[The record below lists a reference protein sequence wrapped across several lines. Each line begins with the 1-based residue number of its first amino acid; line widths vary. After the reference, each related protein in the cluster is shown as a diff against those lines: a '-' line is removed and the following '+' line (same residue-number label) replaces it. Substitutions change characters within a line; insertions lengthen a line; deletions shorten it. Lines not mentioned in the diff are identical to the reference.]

1 MARERDHFAVAHGA
15 LAGYAAEGR
24 FGWGHPLVATALAAE
39 LGLSPTP
46 VREALAHLAGE
57 GVIEHRPGRGYFA
70 PSPSSSDIAELYD
83 FHRFLIL
90 SALREGPFP
99 EAATRL
105 AEENPELEAETVFQ
119 ALAGASWNSV
129 LVQEQARVAALLR
142 PIRKVE
148 AIVAPLTG
156 DILKIL
162 VTAVKAGSG
171 SALENAVDLY
181 HRDRVDQAQT
191 VFAAMRRSAKSIVQ
205 I

>member
-1 MARERDHFAVAHGA
+1 MPRERDPFAVAHGA
-15 LAGYAAEGR
+15 LAGYAADGR

-90 SALREGPFP
+90 SALREGGLFEGVMGPAGDDP
-99 EAATRL
+99 GL
-105 AEENPELEAETVFQ
+105 QAETVLR
-119 ALAGASWNSV
+119 ALAEASRNSV
-129 LVQEQARVAALLR
+129 IVHEQARVATLLR

-148 AIVAPLTG
+148 AVVAPLPLAVLET
-156 DILKIL
+156 L
-162 VTAVKAGSG
+162 VKAAEAGPGVALETAVDRYHQDRAG
-171 SALENAVDLY
+171 
-181 HRDRVDQAQT
+181 QAQT